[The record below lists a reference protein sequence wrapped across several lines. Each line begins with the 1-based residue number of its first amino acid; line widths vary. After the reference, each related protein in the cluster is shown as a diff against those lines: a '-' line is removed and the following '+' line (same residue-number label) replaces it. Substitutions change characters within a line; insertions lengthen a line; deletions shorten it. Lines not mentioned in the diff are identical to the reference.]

1 METASPTI
9 LAVEDDAA
17 VLSLLADLLESAGYL
32 VERAPSA
39 ADGLVRLRHGPVD
52 LILADLMLPD
62 MSGLEFCE
70 RVRASQPLE
79 QVPIILISAA
89 SGSCW
94 KKSCATAGANGYISK
109 PFDLDNLL
117 GLVGKHLAP
126 IGALR

>member
-1 METASPTI
+1 MEIAPPTI

-17 VLSLLADLLESAGYL
+17 VLSLLVDLLESEGYR
-32 VERAPSA
+32 VEHAHSA
-39 ADGLVRLRHGPVD
+39 ADGLVHLRHDPVD

-79 QVPIILISAA
+79 RVPIILMSAA

-94 KKSCATAGANGYISK
+94 KQSGATAGANGYISK

-126 IGALR
+126 MGALR